1 MGQDENMEGQQAR
14 AEEAGRPTADE
25 ALIPSEKRFTVGEK
39 EIVLKPFTIGM
50 LKRVSDDI
58 GAVSQEIMQKHPEI
72 DLARPEM
79 HLGLIVPIVAES
91 VSRIL
96 GRLFDIEPA
105 YLDEHMPLY
114 QAVEIIAAAVEV
126 NRLPQM
132 RRDFSRARQMA
143 KGVPKIA

>member
-1 MGQDENMEGQQAR
+1 MGQDENMEGR
-14 AEEAGRPTADE
+14 EAPADEADRPTADE
-25 ALIPSEKRFTVGEK
+25 ALIPSEKRFMVGEK

-50 LKRVSDDI
+50 LKRVGDDI

-79 HLGLIVPIVAES
+79 HLAVIVPIVAES

-96 GRLFDIEPA
+96 GRVFDIEPA
-105 YLDEHMPLY
+105 YLDEHMTLH
-114 QAVEIIAAAVEV
+114 QAVEIIAAAIEI
-126 NRLPQM
+126 NRLPKM
-132 RRDFSRARQMA
+132 REDLARARQMV